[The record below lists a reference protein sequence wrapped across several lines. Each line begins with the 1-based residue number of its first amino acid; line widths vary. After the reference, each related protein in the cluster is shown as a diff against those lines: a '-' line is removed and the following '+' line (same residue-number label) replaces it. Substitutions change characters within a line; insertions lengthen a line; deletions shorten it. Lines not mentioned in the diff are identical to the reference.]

1 MSHVLDDLEL
11 YAVGALPAERH
22 DEIAA
27 HLRSCAACRAAAEEL
42 ADVVASLADAVPLRE
57 PPAGLRERVLAAASR
72 EKPRPRP
79 AFRLPRLGGDRR
91 LIVVAASLVLLLG
104 FGADRAIRL
113 EAARAEVRAGEE
125 MAATFATGGRT
136 WYMAGVDTWRG
147 MGGNLLQPASGG
159 AAVVL
164 FHDLRP
170 LPEGQ
175 HYALWLI
182 APDGKW
188 VRGTSFRPDG
198 RERQLVT
205 VGQEL
210 AGFERCA
217 VTVETA
223 PSGKRAGPIVMQS
236 RIAPPSQ

>member
-1 MSHVLDDLEL
+1 MSHFLDDLEL

-22 DEIAA
+22 EEITA
-27 HLRSCAACRAAAEEL
+27 HLRSCASCRAAAEEL
-42 ADVVASLADAVPLRE
+42 ADVVATLAEAVPPRE
-57 PPAGLRERVLAAASR
+57 PPAGLRERILAAASEER
-72 EKPRPRP
+72 PRPRP
-79 AFRLPRLGGDRR
+79 AFRLPRLAGDRR
-91 LIVVAASLVLLLG
+91 LLVVAASLLLLLG
-104 FGADRAIRL
+104 FGAERAVRL
-113 EAARAEVRAGEE
+113 EAVRAEARASEA
-125 MAATFATGGRT
+125 MAAPFAQGGRT
-136 WYMAGVDTWRG
+136 WYMAGIDAWRG

-175 HYALWLI
+175 QYALWLI

-217 VTVETA
+217 VTVEMA
-223 PSGKRAGPIVMQS
+223 PSGKREGPIVMQS